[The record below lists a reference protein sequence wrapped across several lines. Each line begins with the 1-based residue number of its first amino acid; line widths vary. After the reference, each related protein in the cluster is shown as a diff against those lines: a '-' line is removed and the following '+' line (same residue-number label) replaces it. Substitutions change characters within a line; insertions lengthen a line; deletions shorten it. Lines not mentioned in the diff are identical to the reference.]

1 MNNSIII
8 EKSSF
13 GGQQSGWNILLLLIV
28 NSNKS
33 VTDIMKMPLFMK
45 NKGILVY

>member
-1 MNNSIII
+1 MS
-8 EKSSF
+8 EEP
-13 GGQQSGWNILLLLIV
+13 V
-28 NSNKS
+28 SNKS